1 MLSSY
6 TAIVLDR
13 YFEHEGGDQ
22 KGVVE
27 LGGLGFDAVQASATD
42 LLQFCVNT
50 PDRSFELLASSFWER
65 EHWVAAIHWA
75 MDAERA
81 REIYGDG
88 TKYQEIRAKEEDMY
102 VVLSV
107 TTVQGEHA
115 GKTYYEIR
123 VRHRRRITSVIKR
136 YR

>member
-1 MLSSY
+1 L
-6 TAIVLDR
+6 LDR
-13 YFEHEGGDQ
+13 YFEHEGGDS

-27 LGGLGFDAVQASATD
+27 LDSLDFDAVHAVSHD
-42 LLQFCVNT
+42 LLQFRINT
-50 PDRSFELLASSFWER
+50 PDRVFELLASSFCER
-65 EHWVAAIHWA
+65 ERWIAAIHWA

-81 REIYGDG
+81 RKIYGDG

-107 TTVQGEHA
+107 TNVKGEDPA
-115 GKTYYEIR
+115 KTYYEIT
-123 VRHRRRITSVIKR
+123 VRHKRHLTSMIKR